1 MLKLNKKGF
10 LVVISSPSGAGKT
23 TITKKLL
30 SLICNCK
37 LSVSITTR
45 SPRKNEKNNIDYTF
59 VNKKTFRKFIKR
71 NFFLEYAKV
80 FDNYYGTLKST
91 INKNLKKNNIILL
104 DIDWQGARQ
113 IKQKLTDQIVTIFIL
128 PPSLKI
134 LKERLL
140 KRENNIK
147 FVNNRMAKAKREITH
162 WKEYDFVVV
171 NNNLSKCIT
180 EIKEIINV
188 VKKKPRQFCIK

>member
-147 FVNNRMAKAKREITH
+147 FVNKRMAKAKREITH